1 MTNVYKNA
9 FYDPTTTVNTTV
21 YTCNATARAIIQNI
35 QIANYSGNNTIQVL
49 IYSST
54 LATTVIISY
63 ASIVGPTYCNLAT
76 GPIVLQENDAILIS
90 CTNNTTVS
98 GTLSIM
104 EVNRSAIAK

>member
-1 MTNVYKNA
+1 MSNVYKNA

-35 QIANYSGNNTIQVL
+35 QIANSTGSNIVQVL
-49 IYSST
+49 IYSSS
-54 LATTVIISY
+54 ANTTYVVSY

>member
-1 MTNVYKNA
+1 MSNVYKNA
-9 FYDPTTTVNTTV
+9 FYLPTTTANTTV

-35 QIANYSGNNTIQVL
+35 QIANSTGSNIVQVL
-49 IYSST
+49 IYSSS
-54 LATTVIISY
+54 ANTTYVVSY

>member
-1 MTNVYKNA
+1 MSNVYKNA
-9 FYDPTTTVNTTV
+9 FYLPTTTANTTV

-35 QIANYSGNNTIQVL
+35 QIANSTGSNIVQVL
-49 IYSST
+49 IYSSS
-54 LATTVIISY
+54 ANTTYVVSY

-104 EVNRSAIAK
+104 EVNRSAVSK